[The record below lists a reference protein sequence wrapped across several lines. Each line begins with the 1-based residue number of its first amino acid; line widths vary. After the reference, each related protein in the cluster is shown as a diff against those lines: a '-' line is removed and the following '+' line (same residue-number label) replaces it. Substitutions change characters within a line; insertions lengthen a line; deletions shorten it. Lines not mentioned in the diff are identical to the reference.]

1 MRLLTRVAFA
11 SCLALAAMLPQ
22 AASAQGHPQT
32 RQGFW
37 FNGGIGYGS
46 LGCQDC
52 DGREGALSGNLA
64 IGGTVSQ
71 QVLLGAGVNGWPK
84 SENGAEL
91 TVATLT
97 AQIGPPRVALPPD
110 EDGVRRHATDPSTLT
125 EALPLGPHRRRLQR
139 ALQRRQRRWDEA
151 ARRAGLTGALLSE
164 AAFDEAV
171 LDHADGLIATPA
183 RTLDAVVIKPT
194 SGTT

>member
-1 MRLLTRVAFA
+1 MPTVLGWPSLQTTTLGPIVDPMPRLFA
-11 SCLALAAMLPQ
+11 EFRALLDRHEAALAA
-22 AASAQGHPQT
+22 
-32 RQGFW
+32 
-37 FNGGIGYGS
+37 
-46 LGCQDC
+46 C
-52 DGREGALSGNLA
+52 DRIE
-64 IGGTVSQ
+64 
-71 QVLLGAGVNGWPK
+71 
-84 SENGAEL
+84 
-91 TVATLT
+91 ATLT

-110 EDGVRRHATDPSTLT
+110 EDGVRRHATDASTLT

-183 RTLDAVVIKPT
+183 RTLDAVVIKLLVLLSSREPGPSAAGLSPWRELRT
-194 SGTT
+194 ILQDLRGLVATGEADR